1 MLDFL
6 RKTVKHTAIYSLG
19 NLSTKIIG
27 LILLPLYTS
36 YLTTSE
42 YGILAILEVTSQF
55 FVTIVGLGI
64 SSGMMRWYAV
74 ETSEAKKKSI
84 VFTVL
89 STLVALAITM
99 NLAFFPFNHR
109 ISDLFFGHADHN
121 QYFML
126 LWLWVAFE
134 MINRVAFDLLRLKE
148 RSLFFIVLVIVK
160 FTSIL
165 LFNIYFIV
173 YMGYGVKGIII
184 SQVLGNALIIAGTS
198 MFLLKNL
205 RFSFDYKIL
214 REILSFS
221 VPLVFST
228 VSTMALALSDRYLI
242 KYFLDYSEV
251 GIYSLGYK
259 IASVINLFLIQSFL
273 LGFSPLAYK
282 IFNHPGAKPY
292 FAKITTYFVYALLG
306 LSLVLIFFSKEV
318 IMVFAS
324 SNDDYLLAYNVIP
337 LLCLAFVFRGI
348 NYIVSMGLHY
358 VKKTKYTAYIVF
370 SVAVLNILLNLLMIP
385 AFGINGAAIVSVL
398 ANFSMMVMFYIYSQR
413 YYSIQY
419 EFLRIGKLF
428 VISGIFFFAGHLTG
442 GLDIWTG
449 ILVKLGLLVLFP
461 VAVYATGFYEQVELN
476 RLKGAWLK
484 WRNPLD
490 WPEQLKNFD
499 RKKPDEP
506 YEN

>member
-89 STLVALAITM
+89 STLVAL
-99 NLAFFPFNHR
+99 
-109 ISDLFFGHADHN
+109 
-121 QYFML
+121 
-126 LWLWVAFE
+126 

-165 LFNIYFIV
+165 LLNIYFIV
-173 YMGYGVKGIII
+173 YMEYGVKGIII

-205 RFSFDYKIL
+205 RFSFDHKIL

-370 SVAVLNILLNLLMIP
+370 SVAVLNILLNLFMIP

-413 YYSIQY
+413 YYPIQY

-449 ILVKLGLLVLFP
+449 ILVKLGLLALFP